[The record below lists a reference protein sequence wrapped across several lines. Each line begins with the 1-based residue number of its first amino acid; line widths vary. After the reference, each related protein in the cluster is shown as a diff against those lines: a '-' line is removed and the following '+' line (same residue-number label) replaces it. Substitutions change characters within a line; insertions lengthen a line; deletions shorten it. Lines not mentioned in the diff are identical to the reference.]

1 MGIARFC
8 LTNPVPYG
16 TINYSEKTNEVIDM
30 TVYVKDASKSVLS
43 GLGKMKAAMIEDYA
57 KFMPPSK
64 SDISAKMNAEY
75 AENFTITYGKKYIK
89 ITEKGGGVKAFVVG
103 VDNDKVFKKG
113 DILKPAGYNAPA
125 RNAARGNILDGGY
138 PINWTGPLYL

>member
-1 MGIARFC
+1 
-8 LTNPVPYG
+8 
-16 TINYSEKTNEVIDM
+16 M
-30 TVYVKDASKSVLS
+30 TVFVKESSKSVLA
-43 GLGKMKAAMIEDYA
+43 GLSKMKTAMIEDYVG
-57 KFMPPSK
+57 FMPPK
-64 SDISAKMNAEY
+64 DEIRKKMWAEY
-75 AENFTITYGKKYIK
+75 ADTYDIRYGKKYIK
-89 ITEKGGGVKAFVVG
+89 IVCKDSVAAFVVG